1 MIISPL
7 NDQFHLLLKL
17 LYKKMNP
24 NTVMIEYDL
33 KLLLIFEYLISLDLH
48 LYEVVIQHIVNL
60 VKINQ

>member
-1 MIISPL
+1 
-7 NDQFHLLLKL
+7 
-17 LYKKMNP
+17 MNL